1 MKISLRNWINQCQSA
16 FGNEKRPDRKSEKS
30 NPPAMAPRSSKLMT
44 DNQSKLKSLNNNNNN
59 IHNSNSNSNNK
70 KITRLNNQRK
80 KITIKERKKERK
92 KEMKKIIRFET
103 GSIDQTAGKW
113 CSSSVNEFNGFLPG
127 GNGRKIQMSLS
138 MNRISVIKNIFTFLG
153 WEWKREKS
161 RRRKR
166 DFKKKERKKE
176 RKEEESKI
184 QIKSDQ
190 SFSLCSISFLN
201 AA

>member
-1 MKISLRNWINQCQSA
+1 
-16 FGNEKRPDRKSEKS
+16 
-30 NPPAMAPRSSKLMT
+30 
-44 DNQSKLKSLNNNNNN
+44 
-59 IHNSNSNSNNK
+59 
-70 KITRLNNQRK
+70 
-80 KITIKERKKERK
+80 
-92 KEMKKIIRFET
+92 MKKIIRFET

-176 RKEEESKI
+176 RKKRRREQNSN
-184 QIKSDQ
+184 QIRSII
-190 SFSLCSISFLN
+190 FSLLYIFLKCGINGQLINQKLARRPSFNQRHRYHRRRLGRSRLGRCRLNSGSAAAASSAKPGVDLHQPPCEFPAAYHSETSRKVAITQKLSIPILTI
-201 AA
+201 